1 MLTKFDW
8 VIKDCLQK
16 LSAIASM
23 LMSTICYGASVAEN
37 VKVA

>member
-16 LSAIASM
+16 RSAIASM
-23 LMSTICYGASVAEN
+23 LMSTICNGASVAEN